1 VVVSVCVLRT
11 LDFISHLHTPLFH
24 NRPSLVMF
32 VRRNTRKTGNVS
44 GTKAA
49 GGDLL
54 LYKEARN
61 KKSKKMTTNL
71 ADLS

>member
-1 VVVSVCVLRT
+1 
-11 LDFISHLHTPLFH
+11 
-24 NRPSLVMF
+24 MF